1 MLAGCLAAV
10 PWALWGCLG
19 SGGGVP
25 AMAVVELVLW
35 ANGGRLDARGGA
47 ALRGHGNLCAL
58 IALRDY
64 GMQVWGGHGA
74 RGDDGGGSGRERWQA
89 EAAVQGGAAADGGEQ
104 GHGRGSEAGGQGR
117 PMGWSRRVRTGR
129 FGSGKRGH
137 MQKWDAARG
146 IWWRAA
152 CG

>member
-19 SGGGVP
+19 SGGGMP

-47 ALRGHGNLCAL
+47 ALRGHSNLRAWST
-58 IALRDY
+58 LRDY

-74 RGDDGGGSGRERWQA
+74 RGDDGGGSGGERWP
-89 EAAVQGGAAADGGEQ
+89 EGCRVYTVYPVDC
-104 GHGRGSEAGGQGR
+104 GRLR
-117 PMGWSRRVRTGR
+117 
-129 FGSGKRGH
+129 
-137 MQKWDAARG
+137 
-146 IWWRAA
+146 
-152 CG
+152 